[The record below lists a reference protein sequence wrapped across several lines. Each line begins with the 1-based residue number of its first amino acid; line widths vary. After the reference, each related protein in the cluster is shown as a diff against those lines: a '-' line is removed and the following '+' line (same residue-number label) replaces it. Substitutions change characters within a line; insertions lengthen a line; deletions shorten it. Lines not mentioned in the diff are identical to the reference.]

1 MFKIIIF
8 YSKAKNLLKK
18 LLPSKLKNSIVKLV
32 NFFIKSFFIRKPLKP
47 TNYKRYLRL
56 QIGKYLSHESLNKK
70 WMDGQIRYLEKEF
83 QNVDRN
89 KFILDISC
97 GDGVGLKNF

>member
-1 MFKIIIF
+1 MSKIIK
-8 YSKAKNLLKK
+8 YTSRAKNLFKK
-18 LLPSKLKNSIVKLV
+18 LLPSKIKNIVFRLV
-32 NFFIKSFFIRKPLKP
+32 DFFIRPPVKP
-47 TNYKRYLRL
+47 TDYKKYLSL
-56 QIGKYLSHESLNKK
+56 QIGKYLSHESVNKK